1 MSVLGL
7 LGDAIKNVFSH
18 RNTRMF
24 PKEPALVPK
33 DYRGRHL
40 HYPDRCIYC
49 GMCEKYCP
57 SHAITVD
64 KKKKTWV
71 VDLGKCLFCQQCEET
86 CHLMPK
92 KDAIKLTR
100 VFDMASTKKNFIWRG

>member
-1 MSVLGL
+1 MMLIKSVLKNL
-7 LGDAIKNVFSH
+7 LTKKA
-18 RNTRMF
+18 TRKF
-24 PKEPALVPK
+24 PKEPAHVPVG
-33 DYRGRHL
+33 YRGRHI

-49 GMCEKYCP
+49 GLCAKYCP
-57 SHAITVD
+57 SGAITVD
-64 KKKKTWV
+64 PKKRTWE

-100 VFDMASTKKNFIWRG
+100 VFDMASESKKDFRWKG